1 MLSLSSCSSPER
13 LCETSLHKHL
23 CVHIN
28 VCVCAYLCACVSVCV
43 LNPCSE
49 DSEQRVR
56 VQVHAQH
63 TLASILNYTAGLC
76 TLLSASV

>member
-13 LCETSLHKHL
+13 LCETCSHKR
-23 CVHIN
+23 
-28 VCVCAYLCACVSVCV
+28 VCLSVCVCV

-63 TLASILNYTAGLC
+63 TLASMLNYTAGLC

>member
-13 LCETSLHKHL
+13 LCETCSHKR
-23 CVHIN
+23 
-28 VCVCAYLCACVSVCV
+28 VCV

-63 TLASILNYTAGLC
+63 TLASMLNYTAGLC

>member
-13 LCETSLHKHL
+13 LCETCSHKHL

-28 VCVCAYLCACVSVCV
+28 VCVLK
-43 LNPCSE
+43 PCSE

-56 VQVHAQH
+56 VQVLAHH
-63 TLASILNYTAGLC
+63 TLASILNYLAGLC